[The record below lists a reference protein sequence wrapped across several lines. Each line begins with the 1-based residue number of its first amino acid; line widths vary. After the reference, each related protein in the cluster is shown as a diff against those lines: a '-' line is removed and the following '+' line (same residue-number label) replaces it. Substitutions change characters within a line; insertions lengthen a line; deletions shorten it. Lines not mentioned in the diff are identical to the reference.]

1 VTQSQ
6 GQDLDQIAG
15 SAGSWLDL
23 HTNAL
28 DGRSSRSRQCIAD
41 ARDLESQARTERGGI
56 DPHGEFLLAQGS
68 RCDVFR
74 EGLGKCCA
82 HGFLERYRSF
92 CAIRQVLQTGRAA
105 ADEFT

>member
-1 VTQSQ
+1 VTQGQ
-6 GQDLDQIAG
+6 GQDLDPVTD
-15 SAGSWLDL
+15 SAGFWLDL

-56 DPHGEFLLAQGS
+56 DPHGEFLLAQRS

-74 EGLGKCCA
+74 KGLGKCRA